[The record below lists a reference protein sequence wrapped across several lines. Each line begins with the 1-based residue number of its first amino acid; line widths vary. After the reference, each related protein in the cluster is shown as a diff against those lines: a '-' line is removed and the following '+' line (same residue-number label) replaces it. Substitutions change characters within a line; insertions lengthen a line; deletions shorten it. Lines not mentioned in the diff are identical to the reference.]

1 MDFNLKTYKC
11 FKIKYYLREINFFFF
26 FQGTSV
32 DNESWVKI
40 EQSFV
45 NHELKYYRI
54 LNKLMIN
61 TLKSSILKNVI
72 VLIHGPIILLNNDNN
87 NTKLTFKELEN
98 INPLINLLGFRL
110 NNKIYSKKQI
120 KNLRKMSYLE
130 NIYTFHKCMKTFTKL
145 PYWKLKTTKTLSVS
159 K

>member
-11 FKIKYYLREINFFFF
+11 FRIKHYLKTVNFFFF

-32 DNESWVKI
+32 NNESWIKI
-40 EQSFV
+40 EQGFV

-61 TLKSSILKNVI
+61 TLKNSVFKNVI
-72 VLIHGPIILLNNDNN
+72 VLIHGPIILLNNDHNG
-87 NTKLTFKELEN
+87 TKLTFKELEN
-98 INPLINLLGFRL
+98 INPLINLLGLRL

-120 KNLRKMSYLE
+120 KNLKRISYVE
-130 NIYTFHKCMKTFTKL
+130 NIYSFHKSMKTFVTQ
-145 PYWKLKTTKTLSVS
+145 PYYKLKSKKTLSIS

>member
-11 FKIKYYLREINFFFF
+11 FRIKQYLKVINFFFF

-32 DNESWVKI
+32 NNESWIKI

-61 TLKSSILKNVI
+61 TLKSSVFKNVA

-110 NNKIYSKKQI
+110 NNKIYSKKQTR
-120 KNLRKMSYLE
+120 NLRNMSYLE
-130 NIYTFHKCMKTFTKL
+130 NICIFHQSMKTFTKL
-145 PYWKLKTTKTLSVS
+145 PYYKLKSRKTLLVS

>member
-1 MDFNLKTYKC
+1 
-11 FKIKYYLREINFFFF
+11 
-26 FQGTSV
+26 
-32 DNESWVKI
+32 
-40 EQSFV
+40 
-45 NHELKYYRI
+45 
-54 LNKLMIN
+54 MIN
-61 TLKSSILKNVI
+61 TLKSSVLKNVV

-130 NIYTFHKCMKTFTKL
+130 NIYIFHKCMKTFTKL
-145 PYWKLKTTKTLSVS
+145 PYCKLKTKKTLSVS